1 VIAEQKRRHLYVGL
15 GNPGIHYQW
24 TRHNLGF
31 LVVKEFA
38 KQNNLIFKQDSR
50 YQAELAKGMIRDK
63 EVHLLLPLTFMNLS
77 GIAVKKY
84 IHEKSLS
91 LDEVTVVVDD
101 VALLFKDMR
110 LRLMGSSGGHNGLKS
125 LEAHLQSRGYQ
136 RLRMGI
142 GCENL
147 RIPLENY
154 VLQSFSE
161 EEMSDL
167 EQVVK
172 EGAKVLDRLID
183 SDVSI
188 VMNEVNKKNQT

>member
-1 VIAEQKRRHLYVGL
+1 MTAEQKKRHLYVGL
-15 GNPGIHYQW
+15 GNPGTQYQW

-31 LVVKEFA
+31 LVVKQFA
-38 KQNNLIFKQDSR
+38 KQNNLTFKQDSR

-63 EVHLLLPLTFMNLS
+63 EVHLLLPLTYMNLS

-84 IHEKSLS
+84 MHEKSLS
-91 LDEVTVVVDD
+91 LHEMTVVVDD

-125 LEAHLQSRGYQ
+125 LEAHLQSRDYQ

-147 RIPLENY
+147 CIPLENY
-154 VLQSFSE
+154 VLQCFSKE
-161 EEMSDL
+161 ELPDL
-167 EQVVK
+167 EQVVQ
-172 EGAKVLDRLID
+172 EGARVLDRLLD
-183 SDVSI
+183 SDVSM